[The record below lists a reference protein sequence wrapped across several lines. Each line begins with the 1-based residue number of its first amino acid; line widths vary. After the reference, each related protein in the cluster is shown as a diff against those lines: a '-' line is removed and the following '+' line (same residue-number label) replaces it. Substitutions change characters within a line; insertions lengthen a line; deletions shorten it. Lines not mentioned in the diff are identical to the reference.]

1 MPFIKELLKYKSISM
16 IGLEKNV
23 GKTESMNYIL
33 EELVKIGIKVGVT
46 SIGIDGESI
55 DGVTNTMKPEIKIYE
70 NMIFATSEK
79 FYREKKV
86 QCEVLDVGIKS
97 SSLGRVVVGKARG
110 EGKIILAGPSNGL
123 WIKEIIGNILEKG
136 MEIVI
141 VDGALSRMSIGSPII
156 TEAVVLSTGAAV
168 SLNINEI
175 VKKTKHIINLINI
188 KSIDKEKK
196 EKLKILENGIY
207 KIVWEENIIEKLP
220 ISSLLQ
226 FKNLSENIFKERLS
240 LFVTGA
246 LTESFLKNMSRQEFV
261 NRLEI
266 IVTDFTKIFSSAEVL
281 NIYLKKGGEIK
292 VLYKTELIGV
302 TVNPVAPSG
311 NIGDSRELIKRL
323 KEYTDV
329 PVVNLREE

>member
-33 EELVKIGIKVGVT
+33 KELVERGIKVGVT

-55 DGVTNTMKPEIKIYE
+55 DGVTNTVKPEIKIYE

-79 FYREKKV
+79 FYKEKKA
-86 QCEVLDVGIKS
+86 QCEVLDVGTKS
-97 SSLGRVVVGKARG
+97 SALGRIVIGKAR
-110 EGKIILAGPSNGL
+110 EAGKVILSGPANGV
-123 WIKEIIGNILEKG
+123 WTKEIIGNILEKG

-196 EKLKILENGIY
+196 EKLEILENGIY

-226 FKNLSENIFKERLS
+226 FKNISENIFKERLS

-246 LTESFLKNMSRQEFV
+246 LTESFLINISNQSFINK
-261 NRLEI
+261 LEI
-266 IVTDFTKIFSSAEVL
+266 IITDFTKIFSSAEVL
-281 NIYLKKGGEIK
+281 NRFLKKGGKIK
-292 VLYKTELIGV
+292 VLYKTKLIAI
-302 TVNPVAPSG
+302 TVNPVASNG
-311 NIGDSRELIKRL
+311 NIGDSRELIKML

>member
-33 EELVKIGIKVGVT
+33 KELVKIGIKVGVT

-55 DGVTNTMKPEIKIYE
+55 DGVTNTVKPEIKIYK

>member
-33 EELVKIGIKVGVT
+33 KELVKRGIKVGVT

-55 DGVTNTMKPEIKIYE
+55 DGVTNTVKPEIKIYE

-110 EGKIILAGPSNGL
+110 DGNIILAGPSNGL

-196 EKLKILENGIY
+196 EKLEILENGIY

-226 FKNLSENIFKERLS
+226 FKNISENIFKERLS

-246 LTESFLKNMSRQEFV
+246 LTESFLINISNQSFINK
-261 NRLEI
+261 LEI
-266 IVTDFTKIFSSAEVL
+266 IITDFTKIFSSAEVL
-281 NIYLKKGGEIK
+281 NRFLKKGGKIK

-302 TVNPVAPSG
+302 TVNPVAPNG
-311 NIGDSRELIKRL
+311 NIGNSRELIKML

>member
-33 EELVKIGIKVGVT
+33 KELVKIGIKVGVT

-97 SSLGRVVVGKARG
+97 SSLGRVVVGKARE

-175 VKKTKHIINLINI
+175 IKKTKHIINLINI